1 MKIVSGRL
9 GEVDIDPAKI
19 IMFPEGVIGFP
30 KYKRFLFL
38 PFVEDSPFELLQ
50 AVDHGNLAF
59 ITVDPFMFVP
69 DYKFELEDHDM
80 LALQALSMDN
90 ITVKVIVNIPEDPAK
105 ATANMQGPLL
115 INESR
120 LLGKQIVLHDK
131 ALDTKHGV
139 FERPAL

>member
-9 GEVDIDPAKI
+9 GDIDIDPAKI

-38 PFVEDSPFELLQ
+38 PFMEDSPFELLQ

-59 ITVDPFMFVP
+59 ITIDPFMFVP
-69 DYKFELEDHDM
+69 NYQFELIDSDM
-80 LALQALSMDN
+80 EAVQALSMDD
-90 ITVKVIVNIPEDPAK
+90 ITVRVIVNIPEDPEK

-120 LLGKQIVLHDK
+120 LIGRQVVLHDK
-131 ALDTKHGV
+131 SLDAKQSV
-139 FERPAL
+139 FSRL